1 MDDLKRGTNNTE
13 LTLSP
18 AAIKAGE
25 RLHMTEH
32 SSQFEPHSP
41 ISEPLV
47 PIDLAPLV
55 DACEL
60 EAYPGEVMERRIAQG
75 DFDPTGKIFTVFN
88 PRGTPPAILLRPMAP
103 RPSQLKERTVY
114 FVDVRFMNGKDFLT
128 EVQRAFSER
137 FPGVR
142 TELRQK
148 RGGYTE
154 DDPELWAEIQA
165 NAGLMVM
172 AIGHCSTCAPA
183 VAVHCMNMEERGIPT
198 APLITEAFQDLVGAV
213 AFKAGMPQL
222 RFTFVP
228 HPIGGKPTPVLRECV
243 LGHDPVTHKPVMEEI
258 IDALTR
264 ALSDA
269 ENAQGK
275 LERPVPRLLG
285 ADSEEELQDMFL
297 EACWSDGLPVVLPTP
312 ARVAEMLKGT
322 RHLPNEVVGKMR
334 PTETQ
339 EDWSYTV
346 EQVAANAVMA
356 GAKPAYFPVILALAS
371 SQVTA
376 VHSSTSSFAA
386 MVVVNGP
393 IRHALRMNSGLGALG
408 PFNHANATIGRAY
421 GLLSRNLGGGSIPG
435 VTYLGSQGNPLNY
448 SSVCFAENEE
458 RSPWSPFH
466 VQKGFQPEQSTVSIF
481 RGRTFSHLLEV
492 REKTWP
498 QQLLNMV
505 SGFTPTPRSNLTLLV
520 EPLAART
527 FKQREGF
534 ETKEQLAQWFHDN
547 AKLDYATYWD
557 YQLVINYIEPLA
569 RKGQEPFASY
579 LAQET
584 NSQVPRFA
592 DPKAVSVVV
601 VGGEKNAYWFG
612 TDFGWFKSVCIDDWR

>member
-1 MDDLKRGTNNTE
+1 MSLEESTPFSIEMD
-13 LTLSP
+13 
-18 AAIKAGE
+18 
-25 RLHMTEH
+25 
-32 SSQFEPHSP
+32 P
-41 ISEPLV
+41 IL
-47 PIDLAPLV
+47 DGCA
-55 DACEL
+55 L
-60 EAYPGEVMERRIAQG
+60 EAYPGETMERRIANG
-75 DFDPTGKIFTVFN
+75 DFDPEGKAFTVFN
-88 PRGTPPAILLRPMAP
+88 PRGHPPAIRLRPMAA
-103 RPSQLKERTVY
+103 RPKSLEGRTVY
-114 FVDVRFMNGKDFLT
+114 FVDVRFMNGKDFLL
-128 EVQRAFSER
+128 ELQRAFNER
-137 FPGVR
+137 FPNVR

-154 DDPELWAEIQA
+154 DDPDLWAEIQA
-165 NAGLMVM
+165 NQGLMVM

-198 APLITEAFQDLVGAV
+198 TPIVTQAFQELVA
-213 AFKAGMPQL
+213 AIAYKAGMPEL

-228 HPIGGKPTPVLRECV
+228 HPIGGKPASELRACA
-243 LGHDPVTHKPVMEEI
+243 LGLDPTTQIPVMDEI
-258 IDALTR
+258 LDALTR
-264 ALSDA
+264 ELTQA
-269 ENAQGK
+269 ECATGQ
-275 LERPVPRLLG
+275 LERHQPRLLG
-285 ADSEEELQDMFL
+285 ANSEDELHDMFRD
-297 EACWSDGLPVVLPTP
+297 AGWSDGLPVMLPTP
-312 ARVAEMLKGT
+312 TRVAEMLKAT
-322 RHLPNEVVGKMR
+322 RHAPNEVVGKMR

-356 GAKPAYFPVILALAS
+356 GAKPEYFPVILALAA

-421 GLLSRNLGGGSIPG
+421 GLLSRNLGGGAVPG
-435 VTYLGSQGNPLNY
+435 LTYLGSQGNPLNY

-458 RSPWSPFH
+458 RSPWPPFH
-466 VQKGFQPEQSTVSIF
+466 VQKGFQPEQSTVSVF

-498 QQLLNMV
+498 QQLLNLV
-505 SGFTPTPRSNLTLLV
+505 SGFTPTPRTNLTLLV

-527 FKQREGF
+527 FKNREGF

-547 AKLDYATYWD
+547 AKLDYKTYWD

-579 LAQET
+579 LAQDASSE
-584 NSQVPRFA
+584 VPRFA
-592 DPKAVSVVV
+592 DPKAISVVV

-612 TDFGWFKSVCIDDWR
+612 TDFGWLKSVCIDDWS